1 MKFLVVMHGESIVVF
16 AKMPI
21 DALDKRSEGRGFL
34 FFTIFLS
41 YSKNKFFDDFLQFHG
56 RQDILKNFYVVQGFL
71 LRVLVFKFFCKLF
84 NFFVRRWWT
93 QTCSPCF
100 YSKQQTRREKPI
112 QQKQKAGIVTS
123 LNDTTLTK
131 VTYGKYASRVPDELV
146 YGVYEWFS
154 SQ

>member
-1 MKFLVVMHGESIVVF
+1 MHGESIVVF

-84 NFFVRRWWT
+84 NFFVADGR
-93 QTCSPCF
+93 
-100 YSKQQTRREKPI
+100 KPARHAFI
-112 QQKQKAGIVTS
+112 LDNKLDARNQF
-123 LNDTTLTK
+123 N
-131 VTYGKYASRVPDELV
+131 
-146 YGVYEWFS
+146 
-154 SQ
+154 